1 MINITLQKNLPGK
14 LYLIG
19 MLFLSLFLISI
30 LVLPAAAASTA
41 TVNATVTVQNVSVA
55 VSDGTVTYGTIGTS
69 SNADTTSNGI
79 NDSQTAQN
87 DGNVTEDFNIR
98 GQDTANWTL
107 AGSVGSNQYK
117 HDFCTSTCDSS
128 PTWTALTTNYQTLSS
143 DVSASGTQVFDLR
156 LNTPSSSSSFS
167 QQSANVT
174 VQAVAS

>member
-1 MINITLQKNLPGK
+1 MINISFQEKSPSK
-14 LYLIG
+14 LFALSI
-19 MLFLSLFLISI
+19 LFFSLLLIS
-30 LVLPAAAASTA
+30 VLAIPVGAASTA

-55 VSDGTVTYGTIGTS
+55 VSDGTVSYGTIGTS
-69 SNADTTSNGI
+69 SNEDTTTNGI

-98 GQDTANWTL
+98 GQDTASWTL
-107 AGSVGSNQYK
+107 AGSVGADQYK
-117 HDFCTSTCDSS
+117 HDFCTSNCDSS

-143 DVSASGTQVFDLR
+143 SVSTSGTQVFDLR